1 MTRPRIGWYVH
12 HHGRGHVSRF
22 LAVRPHL
29 DADVTVFS
37 SMPAPAGLPAGTEWV
52 ALPLDNELEDH
63 DGHVLDPYAAAPT
76 GFGRFHWVPQGHR
89 AHRRRLALIAER
101 AEGFDAFVVDV
112 SVEVAAF
119 VRLLGLP
126 VALFSQPGTRTDA
139 PHRLA
144 FDIADVILCP
154 WPAGTHDLSVFGG
167 SAERVH
173 TVGGI
178 SRHARRPRADAE
190 PGSVLLL
197 GGIGSAEGRP
207 GVWST
212 LEARFPELSWRSAGY
227 LPGTHTDDPWDAI
240 CRAEVVI
247 SAAGQNSIA
256 DIAAADRPVVVVPQE
271 RPFAEQVATA
281 RALARDGFAVEL
293 DDWPNP
299 EAVAAALERVRS
311 RPTPWAE
318 WGVEQGAAE
327 AARLIRGLVPTRSGS
342 APTASIPAVSP

>member
-1 MTRPRIGWYVH
+1 MTRPRIGWYIH

-63 DGHVLDPYAAAPT
+63 DGHVLDPYAASPT
-76 GFGRFHWVPQGHR
+76 AFGRFHWVPQGHR
-89 AHRRRLALIAER
+89 AHRRRLALIAAR
-101 AEGFDAFVVDV
+101 AEAFDAFVVDV

-139 PHRLA
+139 PHRVA

-167 SAERVH
+167 SAARVH
-173 TVGGI
+173 TVGGV
-178 SRHARRPRADAE
+178 SRHAGRPRTDAE

-197 GGIGSAEGRP
+197 GGIGAAEERP
-207 GVWST
+207 SVWSA
-212 LEARFPELSWRSAGY
+212 LEHRFPELSWRSAGY

-240 CRAEVVI
+240 CRAEIVI

-256 DIAAADRPVVVVPQE
+256 DIAAADRPAVVVPQE
-271 RPFAEQVATA
+271 RPFAEQATTA
-281 RALARDGFAVEL
+281 GALDRDGFAVEL
-293 DDWPNP
+293 DAWPDLD
-299 EAVAAALERVRS
+299 AVAAALDLARS
-311 RPTPWAE
+311 RPTRWAD
-318 WGVEQGAAE
+318 WGVDRGAAD
-327 AARLIRGLVPTRSGS
+327 AARLIRGLVPTLSGPVPVATPRAV
-342 APTASIPAVSP
+342 AP